1 MKTILVLGGS
11 GNTGSRIA
19 KLINEHS
26 DSKVIIAG
34 RMDASTMD
42 TVYEIKCTEMLTD
55 EHKLQ
60 LIVYA
65 YMIKNT
71 DLSQFHKTTFHLLNI
86 RTGQVFTLEKN
97 SLA

>member
-34 RMDASTMD
+34 RTKSN
-42 TVYEIKCTEMLTD
+42 
-55 EHKLQ
+55 Q
-60 LIVYA
+60 GW
-65 YMIKNT
+65 
-71 DLSQFHKTTFHLLNI
+71 NI
-86 RTGQVFTLEKN
+86 SKYFKENL
-97 SLA
+97 